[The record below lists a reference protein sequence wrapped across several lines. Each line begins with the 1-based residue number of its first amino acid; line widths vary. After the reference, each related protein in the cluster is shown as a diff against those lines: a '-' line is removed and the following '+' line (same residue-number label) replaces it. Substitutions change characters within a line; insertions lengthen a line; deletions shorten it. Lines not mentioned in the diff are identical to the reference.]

1 MFIAYVIAAIVFLF
15 QSGIH
20 AATSKS
26 PTPMQALSMLM
37 EGNRHFVTGEMKHI
51 SYISEAKNRLL
62 ENQTPFAVIVGCSD
76 SRVPPEV
83 IFDRGL
89 GELFIV
95 RVAGNVLGP
104 IELDSINFAIKHLD
118 VPLVMVLG
126 HQNCGAVDASL
137 KGKENVPEFL
147 DAIYPLIEEALKNCV
162 TIGPNALANA
172 ISCNVKKG
180 VDILKNSSELAPLIE
195 QKKVKI
201 VGGYFEFDTGKV
213 NLISD

>member
-1 MFIAYVIAAIVFLF
+1 MRKIYIIIAFALF
-15 QSGIH
+15 YCGIH
-20 AATSKS
+20 AAQ

-37 EGNRHFVTGEMKHI
+37 EGNRHFVSNQMTHL
-51 SYISEAKNRLL
+51 SYLKEAKSRLL
-62 ENQTPFAVIVGCSD
+62 EQQTPFAVIVGCSD

-89 GELFIV
+89 GELFVV

-104 IELDSINFAIKHLD
+104 IELDSINFAVQHLK
-118 VPLVMVLG
+118 VPIVMVLG

-147 DAIYPLIEEALKNCV
+147 DAIYPLIEEALKNCA
-162 TIGPNALANA
+162 TNGPNPLADA
-172 ISCNVKKG
+172 ISCNVKNG
-180 VDILKNSSELAPLIE
+180 VNILKTSAALAPLIE
-195 QKKVKI
+195 EKKVKI
-201 VGGYFEFDTGKV
+201 IGGYFEFDTGKV